1 LHPDLY
7 NPESMLRTC
16 ARLAGREPTN
26 NAQWAGLAL
35 ASLTATIASEC
46 RSLERLTQRRLRQLR
61 VGGGGSQNASFCQS
75 LADETGLEVCAGPA
89 EATVLGNLAMQ
100 FVAQG
105 VLTFGEAV
113 QAVSASADTTTF
125 YPGRD

>member
-1 LHPDLY
+1 
-7 NPESMLRTC
+7 
-16 ARLAGREPTN
+16 
-26 NAQWAGLAL
+26 
-35 ASLTATIASEC
+35 
-46 RSLERLTQRRLRQLR
+46 
-61 VGGGGSQNASFCQS
+61 
-75 LADETGLEVCAGPA
+75 VCAGPA